1 MNRVVHHGRPGAVQA
16 ADAKG
21 HDDRNKA
28 AHAVAMCVSV
38 EEDLRVSVS
47 RLRSFSR
54 LVRVFPTDDKAN
66 ERASD
71 LRKACDALVEAK
83 RDTKKALKAWRD
95 LCGVK

>member
-1 MNRVVHHGRPGAVQA
+1 MSRIAHHGRPGAVQA

-47 RLRSFSR
+47 RLRSFQ
-54 LVRVFPTDDKAN
+54 AN
-66 ERASD
+66 EPKSD
-71 LRKACDALVEAK
+71 LRKACDSLIEAK
-83 RDTKKALKAWRD
+83 RATKKALKAWRD